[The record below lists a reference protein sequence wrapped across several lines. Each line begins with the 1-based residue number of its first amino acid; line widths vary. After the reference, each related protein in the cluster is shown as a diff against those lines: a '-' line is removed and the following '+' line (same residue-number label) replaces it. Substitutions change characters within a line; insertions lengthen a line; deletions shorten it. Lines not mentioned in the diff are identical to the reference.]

1 MTNPVLPVEP
11 LGRAVGV
18 TATLSFVAGYVDVV
32 GFIALFGLFTAH
44 VTGNFILIGSELVHP
59 EKTLAVAKLLALP
72 VFIAVVV
79 LTRLAVLREEKRGR
93 TPWHGLLVMQMVL
106 LTGFMLA
113 GATTAADADPND
125 LGQILAGLLGV
136 AAMGVQNAGTR
147 LILANHAP
155 TTLMTGNLTQA
166 IIDLVDIYRV
176 KSEESAEARDR
187 VKRLAPSVLAFA
199 AGALVGA
206 YAYVAFSYW
215 CLILPILALF
225 AVMRTVSMRAHAPA
239 PDPLGRQSEEMP

>member
-1 MTNPVLPVEP
+1 MTGPVLPAEP
-11 LGRAVGV
+11 FGRAVGV
-18 TATLSFVAGYVDVV
+18 TTTLSFVAGYVDVV

-59 EKTLAVAKLLALP
+59 EKTLAIAKLLALP

-93 TPWHGLLVMQMVL
+93 APWLGLLLMQVVL
-106 LTGFMLA
+106 LAGFMLS

-136 AAMGVQNAGTR
+136 AAMAVQNAGTR

-166 IIDLVDIYRV
+166 IIDLVDIYRARP
-176 KSEESAEARDR
+176 EESAEARDR
-187 VKRLAPSVLAFA
+187 VKRLAPAVFAFA
-199 AGALVGA
+199 AGALAGA
-206 YAYVAFSYW
+206 YAYVIFSYW
-215 CLILPILALF
+215 CLIIPIVALLAIAAMVATKP
-225 AVMRTVSMRAHAPA
+225 AVRA
-239 PDPLGRQSEEMP
+239 